1 MLTTRARAVRLA
13 VLFICFSLVALA
25 QSTYGTI
32 LGTVSDQTGAR
43 ASGVTVTITNQG
55 EDTSRTVATDES
67 GNYEALNMKAGAYS
81 IKCEAPGFKGFQ
93 VRDLQLVARQTL
105 RVNITLEVGSITDSV
120 DVNAAPPVVTTDTG
134 TIATSFESKQ
144 VLGLPANFRGAGS
157 TSPMRVLALQ
167 AGVTSD
173 NSYGFAVQGATPT
186 QTEISLDGISTVGVS
201 NNKPLAEVFPSAEGI
216 SEMKVQAVGN
226 NAEYG
231 QVGDIT
237 TTSKGG
243 TNNFHGSAFEYL
255 QNRAFDAT
263 ALGSTTKPQ
272 KTANTFGGSLGGPI
286 IHNKTFF
293 FGTYEQMEYHTGST
307 LQATV
312 PTSYQRA
319 GDFSKESYTVKDP
332 LTGTPFAGNVVPVAR
347 QSAVA
352 LNVLKFY
359 PLPNF
364 GRTDVQASSN
374 FRNQRRRRPP
384 RRYQWDTRIDYTISQ
399 SSNPFSGAS
408 VGRT

>member
-1 MLTTRARAVRLA
+1 MFLAAGLGRVRGEPMLTTRARAVRLA

-32 LGTVSDQTGAR
+32 LGTVSDPTGAR
-43 ASGVTVTITNQG
+43 VSGVTVTITNQG
-55 EDTSRTVATDES
+55 EDISRTVTTDES

-81 IKCEAPGFKGFQ
+81 IKCEAGGFKGFQ

-105 RVNITLEVGSITDSV
+105 RVNISLEVGSITDSV

-157 TSPMRVLALQ
+157 TSPLRVLALQ

-173 NSYGFAVQGATPT
+173 NSFGFAVQGATPT

-263 ALGSTTKPQ
+263 ALGATTKPQ
-272 KTANTFGGSLGGPI
+272 KSANTFGGSFGGPI
-286 IHNKTFF
+286 LHNKTFF

-307 LQATV
+307 LQGTV
-312 PTSYQRA
+312 PHIFPA
-319 GDFSKESYTVKDP
+319 
-332 LTGTPFAGNVVPVAR
+332 
-347 QSAVA
+347 
-352 LNVLKFY
+352 
-359 PLPNF
+359 
-364 GRTDVQASSN
+364 
-374 FRNQRRRRPP
+374 RRRLQQRKLHGEGSAQCQRSFCWQRGSHFAPVRGGFECPEVLSAAEFRQHERPEVRP
-384 RRYQWDTRIDYTISQ
+384 TT
-399 SSNPFSGAS
+399 A
-408 VGRT
+408 